1 MDLQSLLA
9 WTETLTGLA
18 PDRTGAA
25 RDVIASWGYPR
36 LTSELVADSIDSVV
50 AATLLIDAVERLE
63 QAGVDRARLLKKLRQ
78 DPEVW
83 GTWAE
88 FRAADSIL
96 RTFARD
102 AELRIEEGKSAG
114 AHADLRFVRPDEA
127 MTIEVKAIGLS
138 DTEVAFC
145 QRMAPAL
152 DKMLP
157 TEGLGHLHTSI
168 TAQPP
173 VLPRE
178 VRRELDRQA
187 RSRVKRLRHLW
198 PRGLRGAVIVGHG
211 SEQAYANRVGRRVA
225 QAVRQLP
232 TSDPCWVAIYW
243 SNGAPFETVARSI
256 PWEGIPEHVLG
267 IILVGGGVSWPDARV
282 HFFVTA
288 LGRDAPAEADL
299 ELDSVEPEPE
309 MKELAGLV
317 LGVFERSSGVR
328 PTLLAAGDEILIRRD
343 GSRRILPFNLLMDSD
358 RLGFDRQSEDFPWS

>member
-1 MDLQSLLA
+1 M
-9 WTETLTGLA
+9 T
-18 PDRTGAA
+18 R
-25 RDVIASWGYPR
+25 
-36 LTSELVADSIDSVV
+36 
-50 AATLLIDAVERLE
+50 
-63 QAGVDRARLLKKLRQ
+63 KL
-78 DPEVW
+78 P
-83 GTWAE
+83 
-88 FRAADSIL
+88 
-96 RTFARD
+96 
-102 AELRIEEGKSAG
+102 
-114 AHADLRFVRPDEA
+114 
-127 MTIEVKAIGLS
+127 
-138 DTEVAFC
+138 FC

-157 TEGLGHLHTSI
+157 TEGLGHLHASI
-168 TAQPP
+168 NAQPP

-178 VRRELDRQA
+178 LRRELDRQA
-187 RSRVKRLRHLW
+187 RSRVKQLRHLW

-282 HFFVTA
+282 HFFATA
-288 LGRDAPAEADL
+288 LGRNAPAEADHQ
-299 ELDSVEPEPE
+299 LDSVEPEPE

-358 RLGFDRQSEDFPWS
+358 RPGFDRHSEDVPWS